1 MKKSIRILAMLMVA
15 AMLCSML
22 PVSAFAAGAT
32 SAAGNVYYTGA
43 DYTSDT
49 VAIDGVI
56 SAEDGYVDLTP
67 NGVPLTL
74 VNETLEMER
83 WGGDLPTT
91 FTLAEPKAEHAAV
104 GLTTETIVVKYYVA
118 QDNDNVYLAIEE
130 TMPEKAYTVD
140 SVAYNTG
147 KYLFNNLKLG
157 FNAADPTQ
165 QIDFVSDGFWAV
177 QDGASGTKWD
187 VTYTA
192 SWTEHPFIVTGLS
205 DTEEFVSKKGPA
217 TEIVADYVDEAGAP
231 KDSIMNVVK
240 GQADG
245 MVTRTYELKL
255 NKAGIEAA
263 YADVFGATDIGFDSM
278 FVVMSSTDYEWAN
291 EADNYSLLF
300 VTGTVNDGNLIS
312 DKVVFGDEE
321 PEAPAYPGN
330 VFYTGD
336 NYTSDT
342 VVLDGAMAENEGY
355 VCVTPDFVDRLGLDS
370 NDGNGYSYGYSALE
384 EIDVSEYATQ
394 MKYYVAQD
402 DENVYLLIED
412 YAPFVDQNNNGTF
425 DYYYESILRN
435 QIYNIN
441 VGFDAENYER
451 AVYFRMNGSTITS
464 KIVGADGV
472 NKDLPAGTIESS
484 FARYGSAE
492 PNASVLSNSNNNT
505 VNQTA
510 NTWLRLWVAR
520 FEIKINKAL
529 VEEAYASLDD
539 SKNTD
544 FDFSEM
550 FLNVATR
557 FVGYNGDG
565 GNTRAGWAVY
575 GGYLNETDAKAAGL
589 PTSYIPN
596 TIIFGAEEVPEEP
609 VEPET
614 PAGLVVDGY
623 KTVVSDGAIGA
634 DEYTTTVDLSPVA
647 YSNYVGFGTLTEDA
661 LGFDDLVSEEMSI
674 SFAHDAN
681 KIYVGVYDKTGTATI
696 RNGYVLRFGFDEANP
711 QNYVGIYLQCVKFDG
726 TDGSKTTVA
735 NELRYDDSSTYPQAG
750 YRGITKSNG
759 TYEWQAVSASGDGFT
774 RFKYSADTAAV
785 YPVTAMKVVKEDV
798 DGDIELGAYG
808 RINSGQHYV
817 YYEIE
822 FDKELLLNFFNE
834 MYADGEGVEDLNT
847 MLFSVQQRDANGSKI
862 NVMWNGSF
870 DEEALATAEHA
881 MEAYSFD
888 KVTFTAPAVE
898 EHVHTPIVDA
908 AVAATCTENGLTEGS
923 HCACGEVLVAQ
934 EVVPATGHT
943 EEDVA
948 AVAPT
953 CTETGLTAGKICSV
967 CEETIVA
974 QTVVDATGHA
984 FDDDADATCNNCD
997 YVREVESTDDTTD
1010 VADDTTEPA
1019 DDTTEPA
1026 EVTTEPA
1033 TTEPA
1038 TEEVTTK
1045 APETTAPVEEKKGC
1059 GSSVSVAGLAL
1070 VAALGTCTVFVAK
1083 KKED

>member
-32 SAAGNVYYTGA
+32 SADGNVYYTGA

-74 VNETLEMER
+74 VNETLEGER

-91 FTLAEPKAEHAAV
+91 FTLAEPKAEHIAV

-118 QDNDNVYLAIEE
+118 QDDENVYLAIEE

-140 SVAYNTG
+140 GVAYNTN

-177 QDGASGTKWD
+177 QGGASGTKWD

-231 KDSIMNVVK
+231 KDSKMEMVK
-240 GQADG
+240 AEG

-291 EADNYSLLF
+291 NDDNYSLLF

-312 DKVVFGDEE
+312 DKVVFGND
-321 PEAPAYPGN
+321 PNAPQEYPAALGNTINAGAYDAAN
-330 VFYTGD
+330 VT
-336 NYTSDT
+336 
-342 VVLDGAMAENEGY
+342 LDGVVDDAGYAEITPSMSFTDGLIEYGEAIGKEILPAEPMAEH
-355 VCVTPDFVDRLGLDS
+355 THADS
-370 NDGNGYSYGYSALE
+370 IN
-384 EIDVSEYATQ
+384 TT
-394 MKYYVAQD
+394 YYIAQD
-402 DENVYLLIED
+402 DDYVYLAVKVVMD
-412 YAPFVDQNNNGTF
+412 KVAYTVDGIS
-425 DYYYESILRN
+425 YESRSQHLMN
-435 QIYNIN
+435 LKLGFNPDNYKEQINLY
-441 VGFDAENYER
+441 
-451 AVYFRMNGSTITS
+451 
-464 KIVGADGV
+464 ADGFYLTQGGSKTKWDV
-472 NKDLPAGTIESS
+472 TYNKTWMAHPFMVTGLTNATEYVDMKTVATDIIADYVDANGNPVDSVAKYIKDDTNNVMTRTFEMKLNKDAI
-484 FARYGSAE
+484 A
-492 PNASVLSNSNNNT
+492 
-505 VNQTA
+505 
-510 NTWLRLWVAR
+510 
-520 FEIKINKAL
+520 
-529 VEEAYASLDD
+529 EAYADVFGTEVSFDQMFIGMSVGDYKWANNKDNSSL
-539 SKNTD
+539 
-544 FDFSEM
+544 M
-550 FLNVATR
+550 W
-557 FVGYNGDG
+557 YNG
-565 GNTRAGWAVY
+565 T
-575 GGYLNETDAKAAGL
+575 
-589 PTSYIPN
+589 
-596 TIIFGAEEVPEEP
+596 
-609 VEPET
+609 
-614 PAGLVVDGY
+614 VVD
-623 KTVVSDGAIGA
+623 
-634 DEYTTTVDLSPVA
+634 
-647 YSNYVGFGTLTEDA
+647 
-661 LGFDDLVSEEMSI
+661 
-674 SFAHDAN
+674 
-681 KIYVGVYDKTGTATI
+681 
-696 RNGYVLRFGFDEANP
+696 
-711 QNYVGIYLQCVKFDG
+711 
-726 TDGSKTTVA
+726 
-735 NELRYDDSSTYPQAG
+735 
-750 YRGITKSNG
+750 
-759 TYEWQAVSASGDGFT
+759 
-774 RFKYSADTAAV
+774 ADTAAANDT
-785 YPVTAMKVVKEDV
+785 VTAIPDRVVLNEDP
-798 DGDIELGAYG
+798 
-808 RINSGQHYV
+808 N
-817 YYEIE
+817 
-822 FDKELLLNFFNE
+822 
-834 MYADGEGVEDLNT
+834 
-847 MLFSVQQRDANGSKI
+847 
-862 NVMWNGSF
+862 
-870 DEEALATAEHA
+870 
-881 MEAYSFD
+881 
-888 KVTFTAPAVE
+888 P
-898 EHVHTPIVDA
+898 HVHTPIVDA

-1010 VADDTTEPA
+1010 VADDTTEPEEV
-1019 DDTTEPA
+1019 TTEPA
-1026 EVTTEPA
+1026 ATEPA